1 MSLKSVKDFLLD
13 FKASDEVGSI
23 VGSLNFKESD
33 MNKKIDL
40 IVIEASKRG
49 YDFTSS
55 ELKEVVD
62 EYINVH
68 EDDNFEN
75 VTGGKAS
82 VNAVIK
88 SLLPYYK

>member
-1 MSLKSVKDFLLD
+1 MSLKSAKDFLLD

-23 VGSLNFKESD
+23 ISSLDFKESD
-33 MNKKIDL
+33 MKKKIDL

-62 EYINVH
+62 EYVNMH
-68 EDDNFEN
+68 KDDNFESI
-75 VTGGKAS
+75 TGGKAS
-82 VNAVIK
+82 VNAIIK